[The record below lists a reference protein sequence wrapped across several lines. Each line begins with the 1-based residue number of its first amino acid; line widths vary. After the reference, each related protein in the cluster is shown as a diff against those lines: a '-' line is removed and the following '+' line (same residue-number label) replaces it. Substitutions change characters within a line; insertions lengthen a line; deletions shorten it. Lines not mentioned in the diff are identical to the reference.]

1 MTRTLRFGAWCAVF
15 LAAIAA
21 VAVAATPSRT
31 TFHAVAVNM
40 SNVGAKGAEPI
51 DITIERWSTDAEEA
65 GLRDALVENGSDK
78 LLGALQKIRP
88 RAGYIRPSSGGIGWN
103 IQYARKIDVTDGGYR
118 VVFGTDRPMSFQE
131 IWHQP
136 RSADFDFMLG
146 ELRIRADGKGEGK
159 VVPRARIEFDKNR
172 NVIEVEN
179 YASEPVR
186 LTEVTQVEPK
196 PAKGM

>member
-1 MTRTLRFGAWCAVF
+1 MPRTRLSYTVF
-15 LAAIAA
+15 LAAMAA
-21 VAVAATPSRT
+21 VAMAATPSRT
-31 TFHAVAVNM
+31 TFHAIAVNM
-40 SNVGAKGAEPI
+40 SNVGSKGAEPI

-65 GLRDALVENGSDK
+65 RLRDALVEKGSDK
-78 LLGALQKIRP
+78 LLGELQKIKP
-88 RAGYIRPSSGGIGWN
+88 RAGYIRPSSGGLGWN
-103 IQYARKIDVTDGGYR
+103 IQYARRVDLPDGGYR

-131 IWHQP
+131 LWNQP
-136 RSADFDFMLG
+136 RSAEYDFMLG

-159 VVPRARIEFDKNR
+159 VVPRAKIEFDKDR

-196 PAKGM
+196 VKATPKGM